1 MSADLASR
9 LCHRLSWDD
18 LDHGCVRHFI
28 QQARAEDME
37 GHGLRRPPALKGDLS
52 TQLLPG
58 KDGHGSALLVA
69 RQQMVVCGLPLL
81 PFILEA
87 YGNDAAATPHVTEG
101 SNCPQGTVIAGLHG
115 RVASLLAAERV
126 VLNCLQLL
134 SGIATTTRKH
144 VDALGN
150 DSPTRL
156 LDTRK
161 TIPGMRL
168 LCKVATAT
176 GGGVNHRLG
185 LYDRIML
192 KDNHLAASSAAHGS
206 ALTELVRHARSQFP
220 NTFIELEI
228 DALEQIEPALAADV
242 DVLLLDNFT
251 DDQLAI
257 AVAQAGGKVA
267 TEASGGIHIDR
278 LPALGKLGL
287 DFVSTGATIHH
298 AAWADIG
305 MDWQQ

>member
-1 MSADLASR
+1 MNADLASR
-9 LCHRLSWDD
+9 LCQRLSWDD
-18 LDHGCVRHFI
+18 LDHGYLRHFI

-37 GHGLRRPPALKGDLS
+37 GHGLRRPPATHGDLS

-58 KDGHGSALLVA
+58 KDGLGSALLVA

-81 PFILEA
+81 PFILKA
-87 YGNDAAATPHVTEG
+87 YGDEAAASLHATEG
-101 SNCPQGTVIAGLHG
+101 SNCQQGTVIAELHG
-115 RVASLLAAERV
+115 RIATLLSAERV

-192 KDNHLAASSAAHGS
+192 KDNHLAASNAAYGS
-206 ALTELVRHARSQFP
+206 ALTGLVRHARSQFP
-220 NTFIELEI
+220 NTIIELEI
-228 DALEQIEPALAADV
+228 DTLEQIEPALAAGV

-251 DDQLAI
+251 DHQLAV
-257 AVAQAGGKVA
+257 AVEQTGGKVA
-267 TEASGGIHIDR
+267 TEASGGIHIER
-278 LPALGKLGL
+278 LPTLGKLGL

-298 AAWADIG
+298 APWADIG